1 MDRMDGPYTILA
13 KTNLLV
19 VEDEILVLLEL
30 EAILREAGAEDIHL
44 CRDVASA
51 LARIETDDVTAAI
64 LDVRLGQEVVT
75 PVARALAA
83 RGTPFLFY
91 TGQAYTDPLLKEWP
105 KNRILP
111 KPQRAYSIVNALA
124 KLIQRER
131 AAPAALSSSIPSN

>member
-1 MDRMDGPYTILA
+1 MDGPYTALA
-13 KTNLLV
+13 HASLLV

-30 EAILREAGAEDIHL
+30 EAILREAGAEEIHL

-51 LARIETDDVTAAI
+51 LSRIKSDPVTAAI
-64 LDVRLGQEVVT
+64 LDVRLGLEVVT

-91 TGQAYTDPLLKEWP
+91 TGQAASEPALREWP

-111 KPQRAYSIVNALA
+111 KPARAHTIVDALA
-124 KLIQRER
+124 KLIHHEH
-131 AAPAALSSSIPSN
+131 AA

>member
-1 MDRMDGPYTILA
+1 MYPIVDGPYTLLA
-13 KTNLLV
+13 NASLLV

-51 LARIETDDVTAAI
+51 LARIESDKITAAI
-64 LDVRLGQEVVT
+64 LDVRLGQQVVT
-75 PVARALAA
+75 PVARALAE

-91 TGQAYTDPLLKEWP
+91 TGQAATEPLLKEWP

-111 KPQRAYSIVNALA
+111 KPARSHTIVEALE

-131 AAPAALSSSIPSN
+131 TPLAC

>member
-1 MDRMDGPYTILA
+1 MDGPYTLLA
-13 KTNLLV
+13 NARLLV

-30 EAILREAGAEDIHL
+30 EAILREAGAEEIHL

-51 LARIETDDVTAAI
+51 LAHIAADHVTAAI

-83 RGTPFLFY
+83 RDTPFLFY
-91 TGQAYTDPLLKEWP
+91 TGQIASDPLLKEWP

-111 KPQRAYSIVNALA
+111 KPARALTIVDALA

-131 AAPAALSSSIPSN
+131 ASLAP